1 MFDIALVREG
11 TIFVRTNQDRSMD
24 QWSGHTSAQMR
35 CIRAHLGTQPPLT
48 RGSGLLPGQSFP
60 LASSSPSKPN
70 STQSVVALLRPY
82 DNRISSSHL
91 LGCIVHL
98 QKYRVGIYEFD
109 AEKRL
114 AMTNIRLFAVMS
126 AVAL

>member
-11 TIFVRTNQDRSMD
+11 AIFVRTNQDKNMD

-48 RGSGLLPGQSFP
+48 RGSGLLPGRSFP
-60 LASSSPSKPN
+60 LASSSLSKPN
-70 STQSVVALLRPY
+70 STQSVALLRPY
-82 DNRISSSHL
+82 DNRASSSHL
-91 LGCIVHL
+91 LGSIVHL
-98 QKYRVGIYEFD
+98 QKYRVGNYGFD

-114 AMTNIRLFAVMS
+114 AMTKIRLFAMMS